1 MTLQAESISLDIYCL
16 VNGPVR
22 NQRQGVTPRDM
33 FLPDTLV
40 NTRLVTIRPNRFS
53 EIAEGV
59 ERHVE
64 GHDRSNSGRAD
75 AAFVLAFTIL
85 GFLAGWV
92 AVEYLHNVY
101 LQQYLG
107 NIVRSSGS
115 LLRFGLP
122 MGVGVFL
129 VTVSVFLRGRWNRRF
144 QSSLGRGA
152 KIHGITVDRMV
163 SHPLFLF
170 ERPARDSKFILRKTR
185 TSGRISR
192 VRGAE
197 RLPLGELP

>member
-1 MTLQAESISLDIYCL
+1 
-16 VNGPVR
+16 
-22 NQRQGVTPRDM
+22 M

-75 AAFVLAFTIL
+75 GAFVLAFTIL

-101 LQQYLG
+101 LQRYLG
-107 NIVRSSGS
+107 NIVRSCGS

-122 MGVGVFL
+122 IGVGGFL
-129 VTVSVFLRGRWNRRF
+129 VSVSVFLRGGCIRRV
-144 QSSLGRGA
+144 QPRLGSA
-152 KIHGITVDRMV
+152 
-163 SHPLFLF
+163 
-170 ERPARDSKFILRKTR
+170 A
-185 TSGRISR
+185 
-192 VRGAE
+192 
-197 RLPLGELP
+197 